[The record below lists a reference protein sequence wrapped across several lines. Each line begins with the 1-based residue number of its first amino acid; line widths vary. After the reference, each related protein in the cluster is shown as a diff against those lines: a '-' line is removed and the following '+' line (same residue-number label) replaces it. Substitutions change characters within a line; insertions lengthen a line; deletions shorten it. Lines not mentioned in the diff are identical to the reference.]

1 MTPRVDARPSF
12 GTTEGAQPETAYRVL
27 LIEDDPGDADLTRE
41 RLSDVPG
48 HVFSVEHVATLDAAV
63 QVLTDGVQAFD
74 VVVVDLNLPDSRGID
89 TLARVRTVAAHVPVI
104 VLSGLGAP
112 ELREQAL
119 RAGAADVLHKDEPA
133 SKLLAR
139 AVLYSLERIR
149 AEAGRQRIERLI
161 LESPDGVIV
170 TDKGGRVLFVNQAA
184 EALFGRPEQSFV
196 GELLG
201 FSIQDGQTLEIEVL
215 RGQERRAAELRVA
228 ECMWQETEGFLA
240 TIRDVTD
247 RNRMSEHLRH
257 KQKLE
262 AIGQLAGGV
271 AHDFNN
277 LLTVI
282 LSRADFAIDGVD
294 ATSEAHAQL
303 EGIRRASR
311 RAATLTRQLLTFAR
325 RQAHA
330 SAVVDLNE
338 IVRNMQH
345 MLGRLIGEHID
356 VRLTFDPDLP
366 AILADPDQIGQALTN
381 LSLNARD
388 AMPSGGRLS
397 VSTAVVTLEESDAR
411 ALGLMPGR
419 FVRLTVADTGHGIP
433 ESIRDRIFEPFF
445 TTKKERGTGLGLSM
459 VHGIVTQAGGQ
470 IRVISEPDTG
480 ATFEIFLPPAAADD
494 VAAPD
499 PAGAEALV
507 GDERILLVEDEPD
520 VREVAAAMLARNG
533 YDVVPVPDGAA
544 ALEVWRTAIEPFA
557 LVLTDIVMPGIS
569 GWELGEQI
577 KALSPDQRVL
587 FMSGYSDE
595 VLADHGV
602 VESSIPLL
610 QKPFTSADLARAVR
624 RSLDG
629 PAKNLTKP
637 Y

>member
-624 RSLDG
+624 RSLGG